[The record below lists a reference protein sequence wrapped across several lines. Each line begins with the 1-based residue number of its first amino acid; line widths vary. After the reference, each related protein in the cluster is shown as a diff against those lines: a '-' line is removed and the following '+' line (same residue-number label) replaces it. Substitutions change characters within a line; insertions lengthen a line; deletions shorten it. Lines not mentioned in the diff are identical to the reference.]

1 MSTNPAS
8 ALQARIKELE
18 EALFITG
25 LIFQNLSDGLIFVD
39 HSGEISRM
47 NLAMEKIL
55 GRKEEEVRGR
65 PLAEVMGNGELCHL
79 LVAEPGMDGFSLD
92 GRQYDV
98 EIIEL
103 KDNNRGGLG
112 LVAVFRD
119 VTEKQGLERERSDF
133 LSMLTHDL
141 KSPLT
146 TIMGYTALMKDGS
159 MGELPPRFKEP
170 VDAIERGGKRLMG
183 SIEDLLTLSRYD
195 TGMKDP
201 DFMPVELSGV
211 VKSAVEAIAPDA
223 ARAAKKLSFKS
234 EPGLP
239 KILGDQKQLE
249 RLVMNLL
256 DNAIKFTP
264 GRGEI
269 TVELKR
275 TAIGPRQ
282 DADAVLLKVVDDGIG
297 IPAEE
302 MQFLFDRYWRGR
314 KSRGLRGS
322 GLGLAIVKCVAAMH
336 QGAVSARSEEGNGSE
351 FSVVIPANK

>member
-1 MSTNPAS
+1 MATYPSG
-8 ALQARIKELE
+8 ALQARINELE

-55 GRKEEEVRGR
+55 GTKEEEVRGR
-65 PLAEVMGNGELCHL
+65 RLQEVLGNGELCHL
-79 LVAEPGMDGFSLD
+79 LVAEPGVNGFSFG

-98 EIIEL
+98 EVIEL
-103 KDNNRGGLG
+103 KDKHRGGLG

-119 VTEKQGLERERSDF
+119 VTERQGLERERSDF

-201 DFMPVELSGV
+201 DFMPVELPNV
-211 VKSAVEAIAPDA
+211 VKSALEAIVPDA
-223 ARAAKKLSFKS
+223 ARAAKKLFFKS

-239 KILGDQKQLE
+239 QILGDQKQLE

-256 DNAIKFTP
+256 DNALKFTP

-275 TAIGPRQ
+275 TALGPGQ
-282 DADAVLLKVVDDGIG
+282 DADAVLLKVVDNGIG

-302 MQFLFDRYWRGR
+302 IPLLFDRYWRGR

-322 GLGLAIVKCVAAMH
+322 GLGLAIVKCVAEMH
-336 QGAVSARSEEGNGSE
+336 QGAVLVHSEEGKGSE
-351 FSVVIPANK
+351 FSVVIPARK